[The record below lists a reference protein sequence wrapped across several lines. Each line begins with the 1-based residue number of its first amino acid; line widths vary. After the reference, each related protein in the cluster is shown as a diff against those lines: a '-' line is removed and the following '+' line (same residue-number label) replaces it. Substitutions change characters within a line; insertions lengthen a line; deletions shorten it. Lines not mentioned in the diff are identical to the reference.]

1 MENFPGPLWYMA
13 WPYVYT
19 TITCSP
25 VISAQL
31 GSPPPALEEIWCIP
45 WYGLFDPFCHFQK
58 ARWNKWSLPI
68 GHHLYSSGWR
78 QTAYHHAKG
87 KGFNERKILARWIR
101 KKRHMDTHLL
111 MQTCK
116 GWGTV
121 DCTLWLYKKTWVYP
135 STEQP
140 WQQPCMQIKSGLK
153 YHLSSSC
160 VGTQTANSCDL
171 VGSWIW
177 TVGQRIWA

>member
-31 GSPPPALEEIWCIP
+31 GSPPPALGEIWCIP

-87 KGFNERKILARWIR
+87 KGFNEGKILARWIR
-101 KKRHMDTHLL
+101 KKRHMDTHSL
-111 MQTCK
+111 MQTMQRLGYCWLHLMAVQK
-116 GWGTV
+116 NLSLPFHRA
-121 DCTLWLYKKTWVYP
+121 TLTTALHAD
-135 STEQP
+135 
-140 WQQPCMQIKSGLK
+140 QIR
-153 YHLSSSC
+153 
-160 VGTQTANSCDL
+160 T
-171 VGSWIW
+171 
-177 TVGQRIWA
+177 